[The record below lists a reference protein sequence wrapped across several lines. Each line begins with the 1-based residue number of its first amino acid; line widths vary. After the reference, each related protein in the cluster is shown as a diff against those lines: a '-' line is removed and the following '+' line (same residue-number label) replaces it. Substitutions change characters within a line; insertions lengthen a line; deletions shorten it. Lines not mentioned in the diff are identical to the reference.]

1 MWYVTYRGVLA
12 LFLLMEWIFPQEYAS
27 LSESMDSSMAGLSYF
42 GELLVLVHA
51 STCCS

>member
-27 LSESMDSSMAGLSYF
+27 LSGIHGQQYGGPFLFRRAACRCADTGHL
-42 GELLVLVHA
+42 
-51 STCCS
+51 